1 MLDQYMYIRKTSDAI
16 LIMLERTM
24 HLPTMFV
31 ASAV

>member
-1 MLDQYMYIRKTSDAI
+1 MYIRKTSDAI

-24 HLPTMFV
+24 HLPSMFV